1 MTNRKH
7 YAAHSNYGK
16 CSIDSLN
23 GTAWD
28 LIKSFDSKQE
38 RDSYV
43 ADNDNWFIISA
54 AEYNQRKNDLI
65 KWGDFDK
72 IV

>member
-1 MTNRKH
+1 MKKH

-16 CSIDSLN
+16 CTIDSLN

-28 LIKSFDSKQE
+28 LIKSFESKAE
-38 RDSYV
+38 RDEFVSS
-43 ADNDNWFIISA
+43 NENWFIVSA
-54 AEYNQRKNDLI
+54 AEYKQRENVMK

-72 IV
+72 II